1 MDETPTFSQRL
12 RYAFDNVMGRGPIA
26 LIGLLLVLTL
36 ALVLFI
42 ATVLVVGGVA
52 PGDARE
58 PLDFIEAFWLAVVR
72 TLDPG
77 TFGADTGW
85 RFRLIMLIDTLGGI
99 FIVAA
104 LIGILSAGLEDRLG
118 EMRKGRSL
126 VVEEGHTLILGWSP
140 KIFTIIRE
148 LALAND
154 SARKPRVVI
163 VSSRDKVEMDDAIR
177 ERVPNI
183 GRMKVICRTGSPIDP
198 SEIQV
203 GRPLAAKSII
213 VLAPEAEDP
222 DAQVIKT
229 IFALTGQIS
238 AENERHRLRIV
249 AEIHEERSLRTVQI
263 IGRGQVQS
271 VLLGD
276 IITRIAAQTCR
287 QSGLSVVMT
296 ELLGFNGN
304 EFYVYENATL
314 AGMTFRE
321 AGRMFDTCVLC
332 GILPQIGELRLNPLP
347 DARFEQGDRAIVIAL
362 DDSLIRMKAATGA
375 IDESDICAPSP
386 PVRSPERTLIL
397 GWSKR
402 GPRLINELDTYST
415 PNSIVHVVT
424 EDVRAAAAITRV
436 RGSFIHSTVTVH
448 ADDTTDRQAL
458 DALDIPAYHHVIVL
472 CADDIP
478 LQRADA
484 RAMITLAHLRDIVE
498 KSGATTSITAE
509 MLDVR
514 DRDLV
519 RVNRPDDFVV
529 SDELTSLMVVQLSES
544 RELAPVFQE
553 LFTVEGC
560 EVYLKPATDYVTKGV
575 PTTFDTLA
583 EAASRR
589 HEVALGYRLAAHAGD
604 SSQRYGVVINPRKTE
619 KITFSQ
625 GDRVIVLSEN

>member
-1 MDETPTFSQRL
+1 MPEVPTFSQRI

-42 ATVLVVGGVA
+42 ATVLVIGGVA
-52 PGDARE
+52 PGDAAE

-72 TLDPG
+72 TLDAG

-85 RFRLIMLIDTLGGI
+85 RFRLIMLVDTIGGI

-104 LIGILSAGLEDRLG
+104 LIGILSSGLEDRLG

-126 VVEEGHTLILGWSP
+126 VVEEGHTLILGWSH
-140 KIFTIIRE
+140 KIFTVINE
-148 LALAND
+148 LAIANE

-163 VSSRDKVEMDDAIR
+163 VAARDKVEMDDAIR
-177 ERVPNI
+177 ERVPHT
-183 GRMKVICRTGSPIDP
+183 GRMKVICRTGNPIDP

-203 GRPLAAKSII
+203 GRPMSAKSII
-213 VLAPEAEDP
+213 ILAPETEDP
-222 DAQVIKT
+222 DAQVLKT
-229 IFALTGQIS
+229 IFALIGNAG
-238 AENERHRLRIV
+238 AETQRLRIV
-249 AEIHEERSLRTVQI
+249 AEIHDERSLQTAHIV
-263 IGRGQVQS
+263 GRGQVES

-296 ELLGFNGN
+296 ELLSFKGN
-304 EFYVYENATL
+304 EFYVYDNPAL
-314 AGMTFRE
+314 AGKTFRE
-321 AGRMFDTCVLC
+321 ASRSVDTCVVC
-332 GILPQIGELRLNPLP
+332 GILPQIGALRLNPPP
-347 DARFEQGDRAIVIAL
+347 DARFEQGDKAIVIAE
-362 DDSLIRMKAATGA
+362 DDNLIRISEGPGA
-375 IDESDICAPSP
+375 IDESAICAPSP
-386 PVRSPERTLIL
+386 PARSPERTLIL

-415 PNSIVHVVT
+415 PNSVIQVVT
-424 EDVRAAAAITRV
+424 EDATAAETIARLCRNLT
-436 RGSFIHSTVTVH
+436 HSTTTVRD
-448 ADDTTDRQAL
+448 DDTTDRRTL
-458 DALDIPAYHHVIVL
+458 DALDIPAYHHVILL
-472 CADDIP
+472 CADNISP
-478 LQRADA
+478 QRADA
-484 RAMITLAHLRDIVE
+484 RAMITLAHLRDIAE
-498 KSGATTSITAE
+498 KTGATYSITAE

-544 RELAPVFQE
+544 RELAPVFRE

-560 EVYLKPATDYVTKGV
+560 EVYLKPATDYVANGV
-575 PTTFDTLA
+575 PATFDTLA

-589 HEVALGYRLAAHAGD
+589 HEIAIGYRLAAHAGD
-604 SSQRYGVVINPRKTE
+604 ASRGYGVVINPRKTE
-619 KITFSQ
+619 QVAFSARDKI
-625 GDRVIVLSEN
+625 IVLSED

>member
-1 MDETPTFSQRL
+1 MPETPTISQRI
-12 RYAFDNVMGRGPIA
+12 RYAFDNVMGRGPVA

-42 ATVLVVGGVA
+42 STVLVIGGVA
-52 PGDARE
+52 PGDAKE

-99 FIVAA
+99 FIVAS

-140 KIFTIIRE
+140 KIFTIINE
-148 LALAND
+148 LAIANE
-154 SARKPRVVI
+154 SAGKPRVV
-163 VSSRDKVEMDDAIR
+163 VVAARDKVEMDDAIR
-177 ERVPNI
+177 ERVRRT
-183 GRMKVICRTGSPIDP
+183 GRMKVICRTGNPIDP

-203 GRPLAAKSII
+203 GRPMSAKSII
-213 VLAPEAEDP
+213 ILAPETEDP
-222 DAQVIKT
+222 DAQVLKT
-229 IFALTGQIS
+229 IFALIGNAGTETQ
-238 AENERHRLRIV
+238 RLRIV
-249 AEIHEERSLRTVQI
+249 AEIHDERSLQTVQI
-263 IGRGQVQS
+263 IGRGRVQS

-296 ELLGFNGN
+296 ELLSFEGN
-304 EFYVYENATL
+304 EFYVYDNPAL
-314 AGMTFRE
+314 AGKTFRE
-321 AGRMFDTCVLC
+321 AGRTFDSCVLC
-332 GILPQIGELRLNPLP
+332 GILPESGELRLNPPP
-347 DARFEQGDRAIVIAL
+347 DARFQKGDRAIVIAL
-362 DDSLIRMKAATGA
+362 DDSLIRISEDPDL
-375 IDESDICAPSP
+375 IDESAICAPSP
-386 PVRSPERTLIL
+386 PARIPERTLLL

-402 GPRLINELDTYST
+402 GPRLIKELDTYSA
-415 PNSIVHVVT
+415 PNSIIHVVT
-424 EDVRAAAAITRV
+424 EDAMAAGTIARLGHNMARAT
-436 RGSFIHSTVTVH
+436 TTVH
-448 ADDTTDRQAL
+448 IDDTTDRRAL
-458 DALDIPAYHHVIVL
+458 DALNVPAYDHVIVL
-472 CADDIP
+472 CADDVP
-478 LQRADA
+478 AQRADA
-484 RAMITLAHLRDIVE
+484 RAMITLAHLRDIAE
-498 KSGATTSITAE
+498 KAGAAFSITAE

-544 RELAPVFQE
+544 RELAPVFRE

-560 EVYLKPATDYVTKGV
+560 EVYLKPATDYVTHGV
-575 PTTFDTLA
+575 SATFGTLA

-589 HEVALGYRLAAHAGD
+589 LETAIGYRLAALAGD
-604 SSQRYGVVINPRKTE
+604 PSRGYGVVLNPPKTE
-619 KITFSQ
+619 QVAFSADDKI
-625 GDRVIVLSEN
+625 IVLSEN